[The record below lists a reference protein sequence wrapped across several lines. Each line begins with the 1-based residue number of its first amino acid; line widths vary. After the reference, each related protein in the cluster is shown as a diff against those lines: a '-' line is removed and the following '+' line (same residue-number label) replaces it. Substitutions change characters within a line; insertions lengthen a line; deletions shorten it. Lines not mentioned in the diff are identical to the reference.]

1 MVTRPTAALSCK
13 RTVADK
19 MADAPADE
27 SDDELTPLERRTLAA
42 KVVQRVWR
50 KRDAGSSWAQLLG
63 SIPKLREAYMD
74 ADAVKAGASSNPLYS
89 DLSLIHI

>member
-1 MVTRPTAALSCK
+1 
-13 RTVADK
+13 

-74 ADAVKAGASSNPLYS
+74 ADAVKAEVATRTAL
-89 DLSLIHI
+89 